1 MLKALTIRDLAIV
14 RELDVEFAEG
24 LTVITGETGAGKS
37 ILVDALGL
45 CLGDRA
51 DSGSVRTGAPRATV
65 TALFDLAQRPDL
77 TQVLTAHDIDLT
89 DECVLRRVVGNDG
102 RSRAFC
108 NETPVSVQFLK
119 DFGAGLVG
127 IHGQHAHHSLLER
140 PAQRALLDDFGQ
152 LGELAAAVATAHG
165 VWREAEISL
174 AELRGGYR
182 DAASR
187 LEYLRYQIDELA
199 TLPLDPAAMAALTA
213 AHRKAANGERLRS
226 GCADIAQRLGGD
238 QRGGKKGLAQAMHIA
253 SELAAI
259 DPQLSPL
266 VDMLEQAAI
275 NLDEAERE
283 LARYA
288 GRLGA
293 EAGELDRLEAA
304 MTELH
309 AAARKHRCE
318 PGELLALRERL
329 EDEYA
334 RLVNHEQLEQALAT
348 GVAAA
353 EAQFRQLAG
362 KLSKARVTAGAAL
375 ARAVTGH
382 LHELSLPHARFE
394 TQLSAAAQPGEQ
406 GLDEVDFLISANPDQ
421 PPRPLRKVASC
432 GELSRI
438 SLAIQVATAGVSGV
452 PVLVYDEVD
461 SGVSGRVAAVL
472 ARLLRTIASGRQ
484 VLCITHMPQVA
495 AAGHRHLLI
504 GKSVNAG
511 TTRTSIDY
519 IDAEQRVG
527 EVARML
533 SGETMTDKTLAHA
546 RELLA
551 G

>member
-14 RELDVEFAEG
+14 RELDVEFAAG

-65 TALFDLAQRPDL
+65 TALFDLAARPDL
-77 TQVLTAHDIDLT
+77 TQVLAAHDIDLT

-140 PAQRALLDDFGQ
+140 PAQRSLLDEFGQ
-152 LGELAAAVATAHG
+152 LGELVAEVGAAFGA
-165 VWREAEISL
+165 WRAAEAAL
-174 AELRGGYR
+174 AQLRGGYR

-187 LEYLRYQIDELA
+187 LEYLRYQLDELA
-199 TLPLDPAAMAALTA
+199 ALPLDPAAMAALTA
-213 AHRKAANGERLRS
+213 AHRKAANGERLRG
-226 GCADIAQRLGGD
+226 GCADLAQRLGGD
-238 QRGGKKGLAQAMHIA
+238 QRGGKKALAQATHVA
-253 SELAAI
+253 SELASI
-259 DPQLSPL
+259 DPQLAPL
-266 VDMLEQAAI
+266 VEMLEQAAI

-288 GRLGA
+288 ARLGA
-293 EAGELDRLEAA
+293 EAGELERLEIAIA
-304 MTELH
+304 EVH

-318 PGELLALRERL
+318 PGELLGLRERL
-329 EDEYA
+329 EDEYR
-334 RLVNHEQLEQALAT
+334 RLLNHEQIEQSLAA
-348 GVAAA
+348 GAAAA
-353 EAQFRQLAG
+353 ETRFQRLAAD
-362 KLSKARVTAGAAL
+362 LTDARTTAGGAL
-375 ARAVTGH
+375 DQAVTGH
-382 LHELSLPHARFE
+382 LQELSLPHARFE
-394 TQLSAAAQPGEQ
+394 TRLGLAPQASEQ
-406 GLDEVDFLISANPDQ
+406 GLDEAEFLISTNPDQ
-421 PPRPLRKVASC
+421 PPRPLRKVASG

-472 ARLLRTIASGRQ
+472 ARLLRAIASGRQ

-504 GKSVNAG
+504 GKSVSEG
-511 TTRTSIDY
+511 TTRTSIDD
-519 IDAEQRVG
+519 IGGERRVG
-527 EVARML
+527 EIARML
-533 SGETMTDKTLAHA
+533 SGETLTEKTLAHA

>member
-51 DSGSVRTGAPRATV
+51 DSGSVRTGAARATV
-65 TALFDLAQRPDL
+65 SALFDLGQRPDL
-77 TQVLTAHDIDLT
+77 TAILREHDIDLT
-89 DECVLRRVVGNDG
+89 DDCVLRRVVGSDG

-152 LGELAAAVATAHG
+152 LGEQLATVATAY
-165 VWREAEISL
+165 VEWRAAEAAL
-174 AELRGGYR
+174 ATLRGGYR

-199 TLPLDPAAMAALTA
+199 TLPLDPTAMAALTA
-213 AHRKAANGERLRS
+213 AHRKASNGERLRN
-226 GCADIAQRLGGD
+226 GCADIALRLGGD
-238 QRGGKKGLAQAMHIA
+238 QRGGKKGLAQAIQIA
-253 SELAAI
+253 GELASI
-259 DPQLSPL
+259 DPQLAPL
-266 VDMLEQAAI
+266 VEMLEQAAI

-283 LARYA
+283 LERYA

-293 EAGELDRLEAA
+293 DAGDLARMEAT

-318 PGELLALRERL
+318 PTDLDALRQRL

-334 RLVNHEQLEQALAT
+334 TLLNHEQIEQSLSAK
-348 GVAAA
+348 VAAA
-353 EAQFRQLAG
+353 EASFARQADR
-362 KLSKARVTAGAAL
+362 LSKARAAAGAAL
-375 ARAVTGH
+375 DRTVTGY

-394 TQLSAAAQPGEQ
+394 TQLGRAAQASEH

-421 PPRPLRKVASC
+421 PPRALRKVASG

-472 ARLLRTIASGRQ
+472 ARLLRTIAGGRQ

-495 AAGHRHLLI
+495 AAGGRHLLI
-504 GKSVNAG
+504 GKSVSAG

-519 IDAEQRVG
+519 IDGEQRVG

>member
-14 RELDVEFAEG
+14 RELDVEFAAG

-65 TALFDLAQRPDL
+65 TALFDLTQRPDL
-77 TQVLTAHDIDLT
+77 TEALAAHDIDVT

-140 PAQRALLDDFGQ
+140 PAQRALLDEFGQ
-152 LGELAAAVATAHG
+152 LSELAAEVASAYSA
-165 VWREAEISL
+165 WRETETAL

-187 LEYLRYQIDELA
+187 LEYLRYQIDELT

-226 GCADIAQRLGGD
+226 GCTDIAARLGGD
-238 QRGGKKGLAQAMHIA
+238 QRGGKKGLAQAMQIA

-259 DPQLSPL
+259 DPQLTPL
-266 VDMLEQAAI
+266 VEMLEQAAI

-309 AAARKHRCE
+309 TAARKHRCE

-334 RLVNHEQLEQALAT
+334 RLLNHEQLEQSLAAK
-348 GVAAA
+348 VAAM
-353 EAQFRQLAG
+353 EAQFRRLAG
-362 KLSKARVTAGAAL
+362 KLSKARASAGAAL
-375 ARAVTGH
+375 DRAVTGH
-382 LHELSLPHARFE
+382 LHALSLPHARFVTE
-394 TQLSAAAQPGEQ
+394 LSAAAQPGEQ
-406 GLDEVDFLISANPDQ
+406 GLDDVDFLISANPDQ
-421 PPRPLRKVASC
+421 PPRPLRKVASG

-504 GKSVNAG
+504 GKSVKAG

-519 IDAEQRVG
+519 IEGEQRVG